1 MHFFFYGVEILSFCV
16 HDMCNYALNLCIQFV
31 HDVCNYALFVS
42 LLCAKWKFYRF
53 AFNLYIHDVLVE
65 FSAEECVR

>member
-1 MHFFFYGVEILSFCV
+1 MVWKFYRSAYMMCVIMHSICAFNLYM
-16 HDMCNYALNLCIQFV
+16 MC
-31 HDVCNYALFVS
+31 VCNYALFVS